1 MKIFAFFRF
10 FGLFLLG
17 FSLVQAEGKPIQLE
31 NSSQTPAGH
40 LLSQLKNSSQVQV
53 GSSPMKDSSKA
64 KASYAQVTH
73 SSQDQQSYSQLQAK
87 KVFQN
92 QVTEARTMASLTVR
106 GVDVL
111 QRFSEIDKELKAL
124 KETHSHRIN
133 SNKSDSSFSSKDN
146 SINSNKFDFSS
157 SSKETSLKSN
167 KSPSHFFNKSNP
179 NISVNLLLLGKK
191 TFSGEESE
199 SDSSSQKAPH
209 DHIREGLSIQ
219 EVEFYFQS
227 NIDPF
232 WSGTISFGIFPTA
245 HGGDETTGNNLLS
258 FSPSTAK
265 ALNLNAQ
272 SPAFEMELEEA
283 YIESLFIPS
292 FTVKSGLFYAT
303 LGRHNSL
310 HTHHYPFIDTPLA
323 NKKIFEGDHGFR
335 ETGLSLAY
343 LSPLPWYSEI
353 IGQAFYTYE
362 DKKNPLSGLL
372 FFKNL
377 WDLYDNS
384 TLEFNISYA
393 NQLNNFEHLF
403 NSALVLKWRALSS
416 NSQSLSWTTETILA
430 TQKESVKNII
440 GAHSYIQWQFLKNWH
455 LQFRA
460 DALMPEGWNR
470 DRERQ
475 KYSTLLSFAP
485 TEYSALRLQGDI
497 EKSEQGKWSYGLSI
511 QTNMSLGAHP
521 AHLY

>member
-1 MKIFAFFRF
+1 MKILVFFRF
-10 FGLFLLG
+10 FFLGLFLLG
-17 FSLVQAEGKPIQLE
+17 LSLVQAEGNPIQLE
-31 NSSQTPAGH
+31 NASQAPAERLQPQIEDSSQVEASPRD
-40 LLSQLKNSSQVQV
+40 NSSQDR
-53 GSSPMKDSSKA
+53 GR
-64 KASYAQVTH
+64 ASAT
-73 SSQDQQSYSQLQAK
+73 
-87 KVFQN
+87 
-92 QVTEARTMASLTVR
+92 RTMAGLTVE

-111 QRFSEIDKELKAL
+111 QKFSEIDKELKAL
-124 KETHSHRIN
+124 KETHSHLLN

-146 SINSNKFDFSS
+146 PFNSNKSAFSS
-157 SSKETSLKSN
+157 SSKETSLKS
-167 KSPSHFFNKSNP
+167 KSRSHFFNKSNP
-179 NISVNLLLLGKK
+179 DISVNLLLLGKK
-191 TFSGEESE
+191 TFSDEESE
-199 SDSSSQKAPH
+199 SDSSSQKALH
-209 DHIREGLSIQ
+209 DHTREGLSIQ

-245 HGGDETTGNNLLS
+245 HGGAETTGNNLLS

-265 ALNLNAQ
+265 ALNLNAE
-272 SPAFEMELEEA
+272 SPAFQLELEEA

-292 FTVKSGLFYAT
+292 LTVKAGLFYAT

-362 DKKNPLSGLL
+362 DKKTPLSGLL

-403 NSALVLKWRALSS
+403 NSALVLKWRALESS
-416 NSQSLSWTTETILA
+416 HSQSLSWTTEWILA

-470 DRERQ
+470 DKERQ

-497 EKSEQGKWSYGLSI
+497 EKSERGKWSYGLSI
-511 QTNMSLGAHP
+511 QTNMSLGTHP